1 MCRALEFCSESAPAA
16 AAAAA
21 AGWGA
26 SLLRDTPD
34 DLAHTLSLT
43 SHAAAPSTSLS
54 AAAVLDIIS
63 CILPHSP
70 IDADLI
76 ASHLPTLLP
85 LITSSSSPVHLAW
98 LRLLISICTV
108 SPTAHC
114 SSAAHSGALLLP
126 VQLAQSGT
134 VEEILP
140 ALRALHALAAG
151 VLAPTVLAPTGVAAA
166 ASDARDEECLLCSS
180 GTLQAA
186 SYIMRS
192 SDEPSYITLAASVAL
207 LQCRFV
213 CLAPSPTQ
221 HPVTTSHP
229 SHSPLP
235 RCRAPAATT

>member
-43 SHAAAPSTSLS
+43 SDAAAPSTSLS

-70 IDADLI
+70 TDADLI

-108 SPTAHC
+108 SSTAHC
-114 SSAAHSGALLLP
+114 SSAAHGGALLLP

-140 ALRALHALAAG
+140 ALGALHALAAG
-151 VLAPTVLAPTGVAAA
+151 VLAPTGVAAA
-166 ASDARDEECLLCSS
+166 ASDARNEECLLCSS

-213 CLAPSPTQ
+213 YLSPSPTQ

-229 SHSPLP
+229 SHAPLP
-235 RCRAPAATT
+235 RCRAPAAPT